1 MILIAYVYINST
13 WENVNLEFVLFWHV
27 LFHLLHQCLLTL
39 PRMCHVFLF
48 LGFWL
53 KPFLCIDSFLTCSQQ
68 LSFKFYSNF
77 TSLWLLP
84 PLFHSSVIFPSLNSK
99 YLSVIWKSF
108 MLYAVIACLLH
119 SFNILFCVCSSS
131 FLDMFCM
138 YFQPKGRKHPFY

>member
-1 MILIAYVYINST
+1 MCISIPHEKMWTWSLFCFDMSCST
-13 WENVNLEFVLFWHV
+13 FCTS
-27 LFHLLHQCLLTL
+27 QTCLLTL